1 METPE
6 NEAQEETTPQTPL
19 EQARV
24 TIAQADATAQ
34 RDRNAYQD
42 AVNGFDQAIELLA
55 KEEDSDTKLHLLG
68 WAEMGKA
75 NAYSNSDTKEGIEKA
90 IAGYQVAIK
99 HFEDIKEPSE
109 SNKADIAAVWG
120 NIGHTQ
126 SRVPAKETLEQAT
139 KCFLQ
144 SIDIL
149 EKLPWKENPRY
160 QHQLAATWLNLGNA
174 YSRQSHPQKPEQ
186 RTIDA
191 YEKALETIDE
201 LDKTEAAIGALVA
214 SVRSSLGRALMW
226 STEQEHLNLAIA
238 SFDETIRA
246 LAGIKEKKDPRL
258 VIEMGSAHANRA
270 NLFSRAQPNQQTVQ
284 ETISSAEYA
293 LKIATPN
300 EKTHLVAA
308 EISLSARRSYCHA
321 FGMLIGNQ
329 PEEKQAELHDKA
341 SDLLE
346 DGLKL
351 VAHWEQKG
359 AQGLRQSA
367 QHLFHLGCAFYC
379 TQQPHFL
386 PEFIKDNLDLEKPD
400 PVMRQ
405 SAEKIIGEA
414 IERVKKADAESE
426 VLTALDS
433 TLELLKSAAPAETEE
448 S

>member
-24 TIAQADATAQ
+24 AIAQADATAQ

-414 IERVKKADAESE
+414 IDRVKKADAESE